1 MGHPVGFEPISPV
14 IHSPKNQGNPE
25 SSTEA
30 SPCPVTS
37 CRRHHPADL
46 YPFEIGKSVYLFAME
61 SEDTVLVNDLVLFFV
76 EDPALVIGSAKEGKE
91 TDDQRNRV
99 LPNKY
104 TGPFFLPGD
113 DQGKEDQQP
122 DEEKQNL
129 VAKRYRE
136 DQPPIGKLL
145 QLQTKSYHQ
154 PVLNPPFL
162 FGFRDDTRETD
173 TPV

>member
-76 EDPALVIGSAKEGKE
+76 EDPALVIGSSEKREK
-91 TDDQRNRV
+91 TDDQWDRI
-99 LPNKY
+99 LPY
-104 TGPFFLPGD
+104 EDGARTFLSGY
-113 DQGKEDQQP
+113 DQ
-122 DEEKQNL
+122 
-129 VAKRYRE
+129 
-136 DQPPIGKLL
+136 
-145 QLQTKSYHQ
+145 
-154 PVLNPPFL
+154 
-162 FGFRDDTRETD
+162 
-173 TPV
+173 